1 MRKCADRPSTERPAL
16 SPHSGQSRWG
26 RAAEVPAELR
36 SAHLRKGPLVA
47 QDGFSGRPAAPPS
60 WSSCGCCGPFV
71 PVRLQTAYQV
81 RGVVPILEARKLS
94 PRGWAKAMPEDRC
107 APCETRRAL
116 PSVPERHG
124 RVPKGA
130 GSVGAAPAAG
140 RTRLRAPGAWGA
152 SRERAERTRAHLRR
166 LHKHT
171 TSGAQH
177 GQLFRRPLEHESPE
191 VATGEGLRCVLETER
206 RPLRLD
212 TK

>member
-1 MRKCADRPSTERPAL
+1 MQTGHP
-16 SPHSGQSRWG
+16 
-26 RAAEVPAELR
+26 R
-36 SAHLRKGPLVA
+36 SALLCPRIPVRADGEGQQKCRPNCGPRTSAKGPLWPRMA
-47 QDGFSGRPAAPPS
+47 SQAGRPLPPRGAAVAAVGPS
-60 WSSCGCCGPFV
+60 FQSVFKQPIRSG
-71 PVRLQTAYQV
+71 
-81 RGVVPILEARKLS
+81 GVMPILETRKLS

-124 RVPKGA
+124 LVPKEA

-171 TSGAQH
+171 TSGAQY

-191 VATGEGLRCVLETER
+191 VATGEGLRRVLETER